1 METIIGQPQGQA
13 PGQAPGQAGAAD
25 LIKDSSIATFMEDV
39 IQASQEVPVLVDFWA
54 PWCGPCKQ
62 LTPVLEKVVTE
73 AGGKVR
79 LVKVNIDENQ
89 EIAQQMRI
97 QSIPAVF
104 AFKGGQPVDGF
115 MGALPESQ
123 VREFIDKVAGGIG
136 PSPEEQF
143 LEAGTAALEAGD
155 GETAAGAFAQ
165 MIQANPESP
174 QAFAGLVRAYVLM
187 GDFDGAQ
194 QILDQ
199 VPVALSLHGEI
210 DGAKAALELAQ
221 QTSDPAAMQEVSRLA
236 AALEAAPDD
245 LQVRFDHAN
254 ALLAADQREEAVAEL
269 LECFRRDRDWEEQA
283 VRKKLVQ
290 LFEAWGNKD
299 PLTLKSRRRLST
311 LMFS

>member
-1 METIIGQPQGQA
+1 METIIGQPQGQE
-13 PGQAPGQAGAAD
+13 PGQAAGAD

-39 IQASQEVPVLVDFWA
+39 IQASREVPVLVDFWA

-79 LVKVNIDENQ
+79 LVKINIDENQ

-104 AFKGGQPVDGF
+104 AFQGGQPVDGF

-123 VREFIDKVAGGIG
+123 VREFIGKLAGGIG

-165 MIQANPESP
+165 MIQANPENP
-174 QAFAGLVRAYVLM
+174 QAFAGLVRAYVLL
-187 GDFDGAQ
+187 GDLDGAQ

-199 VPVALSLHGEI
+199 VPVALSTHGEI
-210 DGAKAALELAQ
+210 AGAKAALELAQ
-221 QTSDPAAMQEVSRLA
+221 QSSDPAALQEVSRLA
-236 AALEAAPDD
+236 AALEASPDD
-245 LQVRFDHAN
+245 MQLRFDHAN

-299 PLTLKSRRRLST
+299 PLTVKSRRRLST

>member
-1 METIIGQPQGQA
+1 METIIGQPQGA
-13 PGQAPGQAGAAD
+13 AGQPAAD

-62 LTPVLEKVVTE
+62 LTPILEKVVTE
-73 AGGKVR
+73 AAGKVR
-79 LVKVNIDENQ
+79 MVKVNIDENQ

-104 AFKGGQPVDGF
+104 MFKGGQPVDGF

-123 VREFIDKVAGGIG
+123 VREFIEKSAGGIG

-165 MIQANPESP
+165 MVQANPESP
-174 QAFAGLVRAYVLM
+174 QAFAGLVRAYAML
-187 GDFDGAQ
+187 GDLDGAQ
-194 QILDQ
+194 EILDQ
-199 VPVALSLHGEI
+199 VPVAISTHAEI
-210 DGAKAALELAQ
+210 AGAKAALELAKQ
-221 QTSDPAAMQEVSRLA
+221 SGDPAAMAEAGRLA
-236 AALEAAPDD
+236 AALEASPDD
-245 LQVRFDHAN
+245 MQIRFDHAN
-254 ALLAADQREEAVAEL
+254 ALLAAEQREEAVEAL

-283 VRKKLVQ
+283 ARQKLVQ

-299 PLTLKSRRRLST
+299 PLTLKARRRLST

>member
-1 METIIGQPQGQA
+1 METIIGQPQGA
-13 PGQAPGQAGAAD
+13 AGQAPAD

-73 AGGKVR
+73 AAGKVR

-123 VREFIDKVAGGIG
+123 VREFITKVAGEIG
-136 PSPEEQF
+136 PSLEEQF
-143 LEAGTAALEAGD
+143 MEAGTAALEAGD

-165 MIQANPESP
+165 MVQANPESP
-174 QAFAGLVRAYVLM
+174 QAFAGLVRAYALL
-187 GDFDGAQ
+187 GDLDGAQ

-199 VPVALSLHGEI
+199 VPVAISTHAEI
-210 DGAKAALELAQ
+210 AGAKAALELAKQ
-221 QTSDPAAMQEVSRLA
+221 SGDPAAMAEVGRLA
-236 AALEAAPDD
+236 AALEASPDD
-245 LQVRFDHAN
+245 MQVRFDHAN
-254 ALLAADQREEAVAEL
+254 ALLAADQREEAVDAL

-283 VRKKLVQ
+283 ARQKLVQ

-299 PLTLKSRRRLST
+299 PLTLKARRRLST

>member
-1 METIIGQPQGQA
+1 METIIGQPQGA
-13 PGQAPGQAGAAD
+13 AGQPAAD

-54 PWCGPCKQ
+54 PWCEPCKQ

-73 AGGKVR
+73 AAGKIR

-123 VREFIDKVAGGIG
+123 IREFISKVAGDIG

-174 QAFAGLVRAYVLM
+174 QAFAGLVRAYVLL
-187 GDFDGAQ
+187 GDLDGAQ
-194 QILDQ
+194 EILEQ
-199 VPVALSLHGEI
+199 VPVAISTHAEI
-210 DGAKAALELAQ
+210 AGAKAALELAQ
-221 QTSDPAAMQEVSRLA
+221 QSGDPAAMAEAERLA
-236 AALEAAPDD
+236 TALAAAPDD
-245 LQVRFDHAN
+245 MQVRFDHAN
-254 ALLAADQREEAVAEL
+254 ALLAADQREEAVEAL
-269 LECFRRDRDWEEQA
+269 LECFRRDSDWEEQA
-283 VRKKLVQ
+283 ARKKLVQ

-299 PLTLKSRRRLST
+299 PLTLKARRRLST

>member
-1 METIIGQPQGQA
+1 METIIGQPQGA
-13 PGQAPGQAGAAD
+13 AGHAAAD

-73 AGGKVR
+73 AAGKVR
-79 LVKVNIDENQ
+79 MVKVNIDENQ

-104 AFKGGQPVDGF
+104 MFKGGQPVDGF

-123 VREFIDKVAGGIG
+123 VREFIEKSAGDIG
-136 PSPEEQF
+136 PSQEEQF

-165 MIQANPESP
+165 MVQANPESP
-174 QAFAGLVRAYVLM
+174 QAFAGLVRAYAML
-187 GDFDGAQ
+187 GDLDGAQ
-194 QILDQ
+194 EILDQ
-199 VPVALSLHGEI
+199 VPVAISTHAEI
-210 DGAKAALELAQ
+210 AGARAALDLAKQ
-221 QTSDPAAMQEVSRLA
+221 SGDPAALAEVGRLA
-236 AALEAAPDD
+236 AELEAAPDD
-245 LQVRFDHAN
+245 MQVRFDHAN
-254 ALLAADQREEAVAEL
+254 ALLAADQREEAVEAL
-269 LECFRRDRDWEEQA
+269 LECFRRDRDWQEQA
-283 VRKKLVQ
+283 ARQKLVQ

-299 PLTLKSRRRLST
+299 PLTLKARRRLST

>member
-1 METIIGQPQGQA
+1 METIIGQPQGA
-13 PGQAPGQAGAAD
+13 AGQPPAD

-73 AGGKVR
+73 AAGKVR
-79 LVKVNIDENQ
+79 MVKVNIDENQ

-104 AFKGGQPVDGF
+104 MFKDGQPVDGF

-123 VREFIDKVAGGIG
+123 VREFIEKVAGGIG

-165 MIQANPESP
+165 MVQANPESP
-174 QAFAGLVRAYVLM
+174 QAFAGLVRAYAML
-187 GDFDGAQ
+187 GDLDGAQ
-194 QILDQ
+194 EILDQ
-199 VPVALSLHGEI
+199 VPVAISTHAEI
-210 DGAKAALELAQ
+210 AGAKAALELAKQ
-221 QTSDPAAMQEVSRLA
+221 SGDPAAMAEVVRLA
-236 AALEAAPDD
+236 AELEASPDD
-245 LQVRFDHAN
+245 MQVRFDHAN
-254 ALLAADQREEAVAEL
+254 ALLAAEQREEAVEAL
-269 LECFRRDRDWEEQA
+269 LECFRRDRDWQEQA
-283 VRKKLVQ
+283 ARQKLVQ

-299 PLTLKSRRRLST
+299 PLTLKTRRRLST